1 MHFRP
6 DAASEGT
13 AIHVNTSGLGLILGH
28 LFYYEIP
35 TYSIMIFPQK
45 FYEDKI
51 KGYSALI
58 GAVQKRIALVS
69 LFRLGLF
76 TALAVSVYFLLKG
89 FSYPLLVLS
98 ILLAGGFIALVGLS
112 LRLKDRRA
120 LLEKLLFVN
129 TNESDVLKNELNG
142 FADGQAFLTQESYLD
157 DLDIFGKRSLF
168 HALNRTTTSH
178 GMERLAGLL
187 RHSLQDGGEIVRHQE
202 AIRAVTPQAEAR
214 QLLTAHGLL
223 NQESEGNL
231 YSLADWL
238 QTPPR
243 LIQQKWLL
251 VTRWIIIL
259 FNTGSLLFLA
269 ATGNYRPLVAGVLA
283 GWILTGIFARYIRQQ
298 HLLLGKKQAVLD
310 QYAAILK
317 VFNTIDAGNASLL
330 VHLKA
335 QTAKAHLAI
344 RKLAR
349 LSAYF
354 DQQLNAVVNFIMN
367 NLFLYNLYCM
377 TALEKWKEANK
388 QAFPEWI
395 EAVSNIECLNSLAA
409 FAFNNPEYVYPVA
422 GGHVATGDAANL
434 YIAAEG
440 MTHPLIPAG
449 ERVTNSLTI
458 GKDDKLILV
467 TGSNMSGKTTFLRT
481 LGINLLLA
489 QCGAPVCATNFSF
502 TPMHILTSL
511 RVSDSL
517 QEHTSYFMAE
527 LKKLQKIIHS
537 LQTGRPALVLI
548 DEILR
553 GTNSEDKTY
562 GSEQFILKLL
572 QYRCLS
578 LFATHDLSLGQLEN
592 AKPGVI
598 SNYCFE
604 SVIEAGEL
612 HFNYRLERGIARN
625 RNASFLMEKM
635 EII

>member
-1 MHFRP
+1 M
-6 DAASEGT
+6 T
-13 AIHVNTSGLGLILGH
+13 
-28 LFYYEIP
+28 
-35 TYSIMIFPQK
+35 FPQT
-45 FYEDKI
+45 FYDDKI
-51 KGYSALI
+51 KGYSTLI
-58 GAVQKRIALVS
+58 GAVQKRIALIS

-76 TALAVSVYFLLKG
+76 TALAISVYFLLKD

-98 ILLAGGFIALVGLS
+98 ILVAGSFIALVGLS

-120 LLEKLLFVN
+120 LLEKLLFIN
-129 TNESDVLKNELNG
+129 TNESGLLKNELNG
-142 FADGQAFLTQESYLD
+142 FPDGQAFLTQEGYLD

-187 RHSLQDGGEIVRHQE
+187 RQSLQDGGEIGRHQE
-202 AIRAVTPQAEAR
+202 AIRALTPQVDER

-223 NQESEGNL
+223 NKESEGNL

-243 LIQQKWLL
+243 LMQQNWLRVTQWVIMLYNTGALLLL
-251 VTRWIIIL
+251 V
-259 FNTGSLLFLA
+259 

-283 GWILTGIFARYIRQQ
+283 GWIVSGVFSKYIGQQ

-317 VFNTIDAGNASLL
+317 VFNAVDASNSELL
-330 VHLKA
+330 VRLKA
-335 QTAKAHLAI
+335 QTSKAHLAI

-349 LSAYF
+349 LSSYF
-354 DQQLNAVVNFIMN
+354 DQRLNAVVNFIFN
-367 NLFLYNLYCM
+367 NLFLYNLHCM
-377 TALEKWKEANK
+377 VALEKWKEANK
-388 QAFPEWI
+388 NAFPEWI

-409 FAFNNPEYVYPVA
+409 FAFNNPEYVYPVVA
-422 GGHVATGDAANL
+422 QGGSLAVGHAAASL
-434 YIAAEG
+434 SITTEG
-440 MTHPLIPAG
+440 MAHPLIPAG
-449 ERVTNSLTI
+449 ERVTNSFTI
-458 GKDDKLILV
+458 GRNDKLILV

-489 QCGAPVCATNFSF
+489 QCGAPVCAASFSF

-527 LKKLQKIIHS
+527 LKKLQKIIHN

-572 QYRCLS
+572 QYHCLS

-592 AKPGVI
+592 ARPGVI

-604 SVIEAGEL
+604 SVIESGEL
-612 HFNYRLERGIARN
+612 HFNYRLQRGIARN